1 MKVII
6 LAGGLGTR
14 LSEYTEVIPKPMI
27 RIGGRPMLWHIM
39 KIYSHFGIKDF
50 YLALGYK
57 SEVVKNYFLTYKELH
72 SNITV
77 DLENNSVSFHQTDDL
92 NWRITMV
99 DTGANTMTGGRVK
112 NLKDFIGNE
121 TCMMTYGDG
130 LANINIDE
138 LLKFHK
144 MHGKLITIT
153 TVQPQSRYG
162 ELSIK
167 KDKVTSFK
175 EKPQNNNG
183 WINGGFFIF
192 EPEFFDLIKD
202 DSTILEKTPLEK
214 AAETGQLM
222 AYRHDGFWFSMDS
235 KRDHEILEKIWKEG
249 DPPWIM

>member
-57 SEVVKNYFLTYKELH
+57 SEVVKYYFLNYKELH

-77 DLENNSVSFHQTDDL
+77 DLGNNSVSFHQTDDA

-112 NLKDFIGNE
+112 QLKDFIGNE

-175 EKPQNNNG
+175 EKP
-183 WINGGFFIF
+183 
-192 EPEFFDLIKD
+192 
-202 DSTILEKTPLEK
+202 
-214 AAETGQLM
+214 
-222 AYRHDGFWFSMDS
+222 
-235 KRDHEILEKIWKEG
+235 
-249 DPPWIM
+249 